1 MRTSKS
7 MPKDWV
13 SSPLTK
19 WLINNNVTLNKVT
32 VGTNLSPSVVHRII
46 KGQTLQ
52 PEQATIQKLC
62 AFTGLSRAQFG
73 HHIAAV
79 RRARTPVDKAVVAKG
94 TAQRM
99 IGQSK
104 KLSKPINMLQSN
116 DELISAIHSLEGAI
130 RKAFRV

>member
-1 MRTSKS
+1 
-7 MPKDWV
+7 
-13 SSPLTK
+13 
-19 WLINNNVTLNKVT
+19 
-32 VGTNLSPSVVHRII
+32 
-46 KGQTLQ
+46 
-52 PEQATIQKLC
+52 QATIQKLC

-79 RRARTPVDKAVVAKG
+79 RRARTPVDKSVVAKG
-94 TAQRM
+94 TTQRM
-99 IGQSK
+99 IGQPK

>member
-19 WLINNNVTLNKVT
+19 WLINNNVSMHKVT
-32 VGTNLSPSVVHRII
+32 TETNLSPSVVHRII

-52 PEQATIQKLC
+52 PTPATIQKLC

-73 HHIAAV
+73 HHIGAV
-79 RRARTPVDKAVVAKG
+79 RRARTPVDKSVVKNG
-94 TAQRM
+94 TVQRM
-99 IGQSK
+99 KAQTK

-116 DELISAIHSLEGAI
+116 DELISAISSLEETI